1 MITRIGGSMRIGTDG
16 EGRVITYDE
25 STNQF
30 AIADITTTLEKVIAY
45 DRGGQVKWDSPEL
58 QKWAYDAEVARQSQ
72 VQQEQFAQS
81 QSQQEAAAM
90 RAEEARLRSLMVQ
103 GYDSNTSVKLAG
115 ALNGVA
121 TFIIVAFIFV
131 GVSNGLMLGVL
142 SVKQFSLG
150 ILLFPVLFGL
160 FGWFLGW
167 LSVLLLRVIAQGLLT
182 VTQIE
187 ANTRR
192 N

>member
-1 MITRIGGSMRIGTDG
+1 
-16 EGRVITYDE
+16 
-25 STNQF
+25 
-30 AIADITTTLEKVIAY
+30 
-45 DRGGQVKWDSPEL
+45 
-58 QKWAYDAEVARQSQ
+58 